1 MIILHR
7 LNGKE
12 FVLNAEHIKFVE
24 STPDTLITLAGN
36 DEKFMVKESV
46 SEVVQRVIDY
56 KHKWLYCP
64 PGSPPEGLPEHRE
77 D

>member
-24 STPDTLITLAGN
+24 STPDTLITLISG

-46 SEVVQRVIDY
+46 EEVIKSVIDY
-56 KHKWLYCP
+56 KHKWLYNP
-64 PGSPPEGLPEHRE
+64 PEHRKN
-77 D
+77 

>member
-24 STPDTLITLAGN
+24 STPDTLITLIAN

-46 SEVVQRVIDY
+46 EDVIKATIDY
-56 KHKWLYCP
+56 KHRWLYYP
-64 PGSPPEGLPEHRE
+64 PEHRKN
-77 D
+77 

>member
-24 STPDTLITLAGN
+24 STPDTLITLIGN

-46 SEVVQRVIDY
+46 SEVIQRVIDY

-64 PGSPPEGLPEHRE
+64 PEGPPEHRE
-77 D
+77 E

>member
-1 MIILHR
+1 MITLHR

-24 STPDTLITLAGN
+24 STPDTLITLINA

-46 SEVVQRVIDY
+46 QDVIKLAIEY
-56 KHKWLYCP
+56 KKQWLW
-64 PGSPPEGLPEHRE
+64 SPLPSR
-77 D
+77 

>member
-1 MIILHR
+1 MIVLHR

-24 STPDTLITLAGN
+24 STPDTLVTLIAA

-46 SEVVQRVIDY
+46 EDVIKKVVEY
-56 KHKWLYCP
+56 KKSWLW
-64 PGSPPEGLPEHRE
+64 SPLPAVGKA
-77 D
+77 

>member
-12 FVLNAEHIKFVE
+12 FVLNAEQIKFVE
-24 STPDTLITLAGN
+24 STPDTLITLVVN

-46 SEVVQRVIDY
+46 SEVVDSVIQY
-56 KHKWLYCP
+56 KRQWMY
-64 PGSPPEGLPEHRE
+64 GPPEIRKN
-77 D
+77 

>member
-24 STPDTLITLAGN
+24 STPDTLITMNTN

-46 SEVVQRVIDY
+46 KEVINKVIDY
-56 KHKWLYCP
+56 KRQWLI
-64 PGSPPEGLPEHRE
+64 SPPPHRE
-77 D
+77 